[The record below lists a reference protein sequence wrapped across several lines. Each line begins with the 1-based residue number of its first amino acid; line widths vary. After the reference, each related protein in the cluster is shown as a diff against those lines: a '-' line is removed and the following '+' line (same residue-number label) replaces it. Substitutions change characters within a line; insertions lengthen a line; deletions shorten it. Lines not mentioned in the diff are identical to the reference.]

1 MTRTA
6 SLCFLVVMFGACGS
20 VESSGG
26 DDAGDDAAQSGA
38 DAHVSD
44 SADGSDGASA
54 ADASGD
60 APSAAENMA
69 TVPAGPFMMGCNAAV
84 DGETWCSAPALGLE
98 RPYHEV
104 TLDEFAIDVAEV
116 SELEYGGC
124 IADGECSAPAEG
136 QLDPNSYLPVRNVT
150 WQQAATYCA
159 WRSARLPTEAEWEKA
174 ARGTDGR
181 RFPWGSA
188 APDCDRVNYGQCT
201 DDEVHA
207 VNAHESGASP
217 FGVLNLAGNVAEWV
231 ADWYSFDYY
240 AASPS
245 ENPTGPSIGTERSV
259 RGGNL
264 ISTDKEVRASAR
276 RGSNPELGFGNVG
289 FRCAR

>member
-1 MTRTA
+1 MTRI
-6 SLCFLVVMFGACGS
+6 SLCLVVVMLGACGS
-20 VESSGG
+20 VESSG
-26 DDAGDDAAQSGA
+26 DDAAHGGVDA
-38 DAHVSD
+38 DVDVSD
-44 SADGSDGASA
+44 AADESDGPHRVDA
-54 ADASGD
+54 ASGID
-60 APSAAENMA
+60 AASAAENMA

-84 DGETWCSAPALGLE
+84 DGDTWCSAPALGLE
-98 RPYHEV
+98 RPYHEI
-104 TLDEFAIDVAEV
+104 TLDEFAIDVTEV

-150 WQQAATYCA
+150 WQQAAMYCA

-181 RFPWGSA
+181 RYPWGSA

-201 DDEVHA
+201 GDEVHA

-245 ENPTGPSIGTERSV
+245 ENPTGPSVGTERSV
-259 RGGNL
+259 RGGSL
-264 ISTDKEVRASAR
+264 TSTDKEVRASAR
-276 RGSNPELGFGNVG
+276 RGSNPELGFSNVG